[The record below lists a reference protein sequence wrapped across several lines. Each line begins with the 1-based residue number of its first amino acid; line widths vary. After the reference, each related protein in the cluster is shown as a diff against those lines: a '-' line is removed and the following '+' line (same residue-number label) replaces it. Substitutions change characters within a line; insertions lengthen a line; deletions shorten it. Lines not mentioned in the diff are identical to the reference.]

1 MPPQARTATYWVDDF
16 SWSSRRTRAAAHAL
30 FDVHRELFVRDIVLL
45 MASSLPHS
53 SSGLDNLAD
62 SIRDRILKQSRIAL
76 AVIGVFTLG
85 YLAYQFNEFNTE
97 LDELGPGIRE
107 ALAPEIAEAH
117 LIMYLSLA
125 VGVLFLGL
133 AACIYR
139 YPLVCTLSGLVI
151 FAASILINAVLD
163 PSTLYQGII
172 MRVAIVAV
180 LINGVKT
187 ARIYTEELKKEKAK
201 HDALATARVVSE

>member
-1 MPPQARTATYWVDDF
+1 MA
-16 SWSSRRTRAAAHAL
+16 
-30 FDVHRELFVRDIVLL
+30 RDIVTL
-45 MASSLPHS
+45 MASSLPPPRS
-53 SSGLDNLAD
+53 ELDNLAD

-97 LDELGPGIRE
+97 LDQFGPAIRE

-117 LIMYLSLA
+117 LIMYSSLA
-125 VGVLFLGL
+125 VGLLFLGL
-133 AACIYR
+133 AAFVYR
-139 YPLVCTLSGLVI
+139 YPLFCTLSGLVI
-151 FAASILINAVLD
+151 FVASILINAAFD

-187 ARIYTEELKKEKAK
+187 ARIYTKELKAEKAK
-201 HDALATARVVSE
+201 HDALATAKVVSE